1 MTGSDE
7 KRLTIPC
14 EGGAL
19 MGQWLLL
26 HLADIV
32 SHPNQLRKAFD
43 PKATR
48 EVSDCIKAVGVNM
61 SITVHPH
68 EEKEVSKC
76 LQITF
81 I

>member
-1 MTGSDE
+1 
-7 KRLTIPC
+7 
-14 EGGAL
+14 

-68 EEKEVSKC
+68 EEEKVSHHEC
-76 LQITF
+76 QLRNGDLPRG
-81 I
+81 